1 MNGPNGYKKEE
12 IKSHMC
18 KSHSARTERDI
29 YRVCPS
35 KLSKKELED
44 LYYTLLDKNLELK
57 KTVTAQQ
64 DQIKVLSTK
73 LQRMTATQKNN
84 VAKEKDCCTYTKSL
98 VNEQKENI
106 ADLKK
111 ANERMSDR
119 IRVLNVRLCSA
130 KQFMRPSPVTSTSR
144 CTKCSAPPASLKNSS
159 VTVLHTKMSD
169 SNPTTA
175 VSGQGLD
182 KDVMLSTRTVETE
195 TDHPE
200 KDNLEKL
207 CNENR
212 CRSLMEELKQ
222 KIVDLQE
229 ELSKTHGEYS
239 TRITRLETEVSELRT
254 TNDRER
260 TERATSDH
268 QLQIRD
274 QQADQ
279 LATRLRD
286 AEAKYGELS
295 TELSIEKRKVAELET
310 RVKAAD
316 RASSVSKT
324 LQEHFSNNNQKKT
337 ELEIPQSETAGSP
350 SFSPRWDKS
359 SSPRDIPCEALCG
372 PSEAT
377 DKPCT
382 DKDESTEKA
391 QHRQSKLSNDSGYIE
406 AYKSPK
412 VEQKD
417 ATEELTNRIVQLQL
431 QMNELLSAIKSN
443 PTAKAL
449 KEDDV
454 AEFSRTVPLQKE
466 NEAERGA
473 ERESEI
479 EKTLERATVLKPECC
494 RKDMMTFLDEAST
507 TSQAANVE
515 LNKAERESF
524 AKRSMSKNDAH
535 NRLQIPGPLPVDGT
549 YEPPDKMLDKFSNK
563 YNTVKC
569 AIHGRDSEIT
579 KESEVNKLEPFSAKN
594 NNAVE
599 RPLRIIDKCAI
610 HGRDSEITRESE
622 VSAKNINVVEKP
634 LRIIDG
640 VEKKPTSLDLK
651 NVERD
656 VKVRISSAQN
666 SLESG
671 SKAPANVGSLVE
683 KYKENEGDKCPPS
696 SIIVPVISEQSDDGN
711 KIATQ
716 TGEAGSP
723 VQEFRGRSGTFTK
736 GQAYPIP
743 TAAGPS
749 AAGNVQQAETGV
761 RAPTP
766 DNTDHEISSLT
777 DLPSEKDGKS
787 PRDALSP
794 GEEKATTTYTESY
807 TPHTTTDYSTLSE
820 GELPGAGGVRKDQRL
835 SEGETKVDSKDKEAV
850 GRQSARMEAA
860 LASITQELSLCRDLL
875 RAQRASEDKKDESL
889 MADLSPGPIA
899 LKRAAGSPRIGDA
912 FTPKCIFTLHIGT
925 VVLADEA
932 VINSRDMSL
941 VLTWKFYDQN
951 VSMTRMRAGRV
962 MLFDFSTEYDVK
974 ITDHFLNYL
983 KHENMQLII
992 SELDKQDEPFAS
1004 CALPLRDAL
1013 LHTNRRA
1020 DMSLALVA
1028 GPYLRQTHDA
1038 LDLGDEV
1045 GVMDLWCLLRVDP
1058 ALLPII
1064 NRAIARTS
1072 PPNTSSKQPG
1082 TSPGMEQL
1090 MEDDHYNN
1098 DDDDV
1103 SRDLNIQ
1110 PKLKQK
1116 SDPELPK
1123 KQGSNPKVPGD
1134 VDANN
1139 RQSKRKIELYDML
1152 GNHRSTASQGQ
1163 PEIST
1168 MPPIADVARR
1178 RSIASQI
1185 SSPTGPQT
1193 PRKNSLRASFLQR
1206 NQVEFKDAETP
1217 SFRSGVIPNEVQAQN
1232 IKTASDMKQVLDCPI
1247 MFSHMKWHTNISKIT
1262 RVYIVYNKFH
1272 YRINE
1277 PIDSDTHIIYMRF
1290 PIYTLPICSTV
1301 TYVKRCQM
1309 PSINLQKWQKTDTNL
1324 CHRKR
1329 PSKGVQAA
1337 SPDAEEISE
1346 ISRSNR
1352 LQNGSKKSVTIA
1364 KYNKKIDTCDA
1375 MVNPNVQRLYV
1386 AYTFLGRSG
1395 AELETPLSL
1404 PKPKSY
1410 VDKCYFQF
1418 SKISLIISFS
1428 NTFQPRSIPTEP
1440 WRPTAPGA
1448 HASLPLGE
1456 PHRAQAQGLRHL
1468 HRPFQ
1473 LNHGDLLLLG
1483 HMARSRS
1490 ANRIEHRPKDVSE
1503 PPEDPLGLD
1512 NCEDIRQTPLYSSTP

>member
-169 SNPTTA
+169 SNPNTA

-412 VEQKD
+412 VEVDKQKD
-417 ATEELTNRIVQLQL
+417 STEELTNRIVQLQL

-449 KEDDV
+449 KEDDG
-454 AEFSRTVPLQKE
+454 AEFSRAVPIQKE

-579 KESEVNKLEPFSAKN
+579 KESEVHNKLETFSAKN

-622 VSAKNINVVEKP
+622 VSAKNINAVEKP

-683 KYKENEGDKCPPS
+683 KYKENEVDKCPPP
-696 SIIVPVISEQSDDGN
+696 SIVVPVISEQSDDGN

-736 GQAYPIP
+736 GQTYPIP

-749 AAGNVQQAETGV
+749 AAGNIQQAETDG

-835 SEGETKVDSKDKEAV
+835 SEGETKVDSKDKEAG

-875 RAQRASEDKKDESL
+875 RAQRASELDPNKHEVL
-889 MADLSPGPIA
+889 MVDLCPGPIA

-1064 NRAIARTS
+1064 NRAIARPDGTAILHDRREIWRRTNGLTCFSRNGGETPPTS
-1072 PPNTSSKQPG
+1072 KP
-1082 TSPGMEQL
+1082 
-1090 MEDDHYNN
+1090 
-1098 DDDDV
+1098 
-1103 SRDLNIQ
+1103 R
-1110 PKLKQK
+1110 
-1116 SDPELPK
+1116 
-1123 KQGSNPKVPGD
+1123 
-1134 VDANN
+1134 A
-1139 RQSKRKIELYDML
+1139 
-1152 GNHRSTASQGQ
+1152 
-1163 PEIST
+1163 
-1168 MPPIADVARR
+1168 IADVARR

-1193 PRKNSLRASFLQR
+1193 KYNLGFRH
-1206 NQVEFKDAETP
+1206 VTP

-1232 IKTASDMKQVLDCPI
+1232 IKTASDMKQVLDRNAAPEILPI
-1247 MFSHMKWHTNISKIT
+1247 ARLKDDNAESQTQSGLATKRQIPKSVKKGSISK
-1262 RVYIVYNKFH
+1262 
-1272 YRINE
+1272 
-1277 PIDSDTHIIYMRF
+1277 SGG
-1290 PIYTLPICSTV
+1290 SV
-1301 TYVKRCQM
+1301 TSLVKKR
-1309 PSINLQKWQKTDTNL
+1309 
-1324 CHRKR
+1324 R

-1418 SKISLIISFS
+1418 SKSKSRSQRRLRSPSSKNNYSACYLNFL
-1428 NTFQPRSIPTEP
+1428 NTCSYFIYFFKCQSK
-1440 WRPTAPGA
+1440 
-1448 HASLPLGE
+1448 SK
-1456 PHRAQAQGLRHL
+1456 
-1468 HRPFQ
+1468 FQ
-1473 LNHGDLLLLG
+1473 LTDGDLPLLG

-1490 ANRIEHRPKDVSE
+1490 ANRTEHSAKDCVIFTVISE

-1512 NCEDIRQTPLYSSTP
+1512 NCEDIGQTPLYSSTP